1 MRRLVDPVHMFN
13 EVGAPVLTIEYLE
26 QRIRE
31 LEVENDALR
40 RQRDSLARKL
50 RFLNSETD
58 EDGNKDMAK

>member
-13 EVGAPVLTIEYLE
+13 EVGAPVLTIGYLE

-58 EDGNKDMAK
+58 EDENKDMAK

>member
-50 RFLNSETD
+50 RFLNSETAED
-58 EDGNKDMAK
+58 ENKDMAK